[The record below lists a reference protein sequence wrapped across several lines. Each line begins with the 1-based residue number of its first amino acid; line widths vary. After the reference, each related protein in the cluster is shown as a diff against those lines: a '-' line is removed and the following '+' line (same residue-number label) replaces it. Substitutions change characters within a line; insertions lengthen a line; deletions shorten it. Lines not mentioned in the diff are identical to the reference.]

1 MCGGGGGGGYT
12 PIENRSDDE
21 LRGMGAPSRDIPVLD
36 ENGNQISYSDDYGNQ
51 VYQSNPN
58 ENYDSQLEEYNSAQ
72 AELQRR
78 QQISDQLAAQAAERK
93 AVIEAQQQQMADM
106 QKQEEEEVKRQEAQ
120 AAELQAQQ
128 AAQELKI
135 GQMQDSAS
143 TVANSMRILA
153 LTPDNKTPTAAVTK
167 QNATRATGPTATASK
182 LRIGSTGRTP
192 GVGTNLGV

>member
-1 MCGGGGGGGYT
+1 
-12 PIENRSDDE
+12 
-21 LRGMGAPSRDIPVLD
+21 MGAPSRDIPVLD
-36 ENGNQISYSDDYGNQ
+36 ENGNQVTYWDDYGGRQ
-51 VYQSNPN
+51 VFETNPN
-58 ENYDSQLEEYNSAQ
+58 ENYDSQLDEYNAAQ

-106 QKQEEEEVKRQEAQ
+106 QKQQDEEVKRQQAQ
-120 AAELQAQQ
+120 AADLQAQQ
-128 AAQELKI
+128 TAQELKI

-153 LTPDNKTPTAAVTK
+153 LAPDNKTPTAAVTK
-167 QNATRATGPTATASK
+167 SNAARGAGPTATASK